1 LACFELQ
8 GIPPLPP
15 GEARVEVGFA
25 LDADGL
31 LTVRAREK
39 QTGVSQV
46 VQVKPSY
53 GLTLQ
58 EIQERLMGTSG

>member
-1 LACFELQ
+1 
-8 GIPPLPP
+8 
-15 GEARVEVGFA
+15 VEVGFA